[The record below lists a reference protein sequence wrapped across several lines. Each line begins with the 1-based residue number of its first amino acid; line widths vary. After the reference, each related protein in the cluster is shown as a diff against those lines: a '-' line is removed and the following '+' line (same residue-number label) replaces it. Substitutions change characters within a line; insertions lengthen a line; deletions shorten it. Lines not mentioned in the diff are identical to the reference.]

1 MSTEYYPFLFRFYS
15 FHPLFIHIKVSDT
28 VKTTSHGI
36 FYDFCASELDEGKHN
51 RSKNIPWDFLYTVS
65 DTFISHLM
73 QTIACII
80 QEQFS
85 VLHHITCLQIS
96 IQASLSVFLN
106 K

>member
-1 MSTEYYPFLFRFYS
+1 MVYF
-15 FHPLFIHIKVSDT
+15 
-28 VKTTSHGI
+28 TTFVRPSLTRGI
-36 FYDFCASELDEGKHN
+36 RGLVDLGLSRPKRSVDKHN

-85 VLHHITCLQIS
+85 MLHHITCLQIS
-96 IQASLSVFLN
+96 VQASLSVFLN

>member
-1 MSTEYYPFLFRFYS
+1 MVYF
-15 FHPLFIHIKVSDT
+15 
-28 VKTTSHGI
+28 TTFVRPSLPRGTRGLV
-36 FYDFCASELDEGKHN
+36 DLGLSRPKRSVDKHN
-51 RSKNIPWDFLYTVS
+51 RSKDIPWDFLYTVS
-65 DTFISHLM
+65 DTFSHLM

>member
-1 MSTEYYPFLFRFYS
+1 MVYF
-15 FHPLFIHIKVSDT
+15 
-28 VKTTSHGI
+28 TTFVRPSLTRGTRGLV
-36 FYDFCASELDEGKHN
+36 DLGLSRPKRSVDKHN
-51 RSKNIPWDFLYTVS
+51 RSKDIPRDFLYTVS
-65 DTFISHLM
+65 DAFISHLM

-96 IQASLSVFLN
+96 IQTSLSVFLN